1 MSLPLTFTLYVAR
14 RFTGMVLAMLLALTG
29 LVSLFDFIELLRRA
43 ATRAEAS
50 FGIVATIGALRLPF
64 MAMQILPFAVLLGGI
79 IAFWRLSRSS
89 ELVVARAAG
98 ISAWGFLTGPAVVA
112 LLIGVIATSGI
123 SPLSSAMLARAERL
137 DGIYLRNASGITAL
151 AGGRLWLR
159 QADRALDPQGVAIL
173 AGRPAVNSNRIE
185 RAALKL
191 DDVSVWRLSGDDK
204 PLARVEAPHAE
215 LQSHGGVGEWVL
227 ENAVTF
233 GQDRRASDPE
243 RIALPTDL
251 TPDRI
256 EDSFASPDT
265 LSFWALP
272 GFIRVLES
280 AGFSAVRHRLHYQSL
295 LALPVLALAMALL
308 SAGFS
313 MRQARR
319 GGVAQMLGLGVAA
332 GFALFVLDR
341 VAGEFGETG
350 TLPVALAAWA
360 PALAGLLLALTLL
373 LHLEDG

>member
-14 RFTGMVLAMLLALTG
+14 RFTAMVLALLLALTG

-50 FGIVATIGALRLPF
+50 FGIVATIGGLRLPF
-64 MAMQILPFAVLLGGI
+64 MALQILPFAMLLGGI
-79 IAFWRLSRSS
+79 VAFWRLSRSS

-112 LLIGVIATSGI
+112 LVIGIVATTGI

-173 AGRPAVNSNRIE
+173 AGRPAANSNRIE

-204 PLARVEAPHAE
+204 PLA
-215 LQSHGGVGEWVL
+215 
-227 ENAVTF
+227 
-233 GQDRRASDPE
+233 
-243 RIALPTDL
+243 
-251 TPDRI
+251 
-256 EDSFASPDT
+256 
-265 LSFWALP
+265 
-272 GFIRVLES
+272 
-280 AGFSAVRHRLHYQSL
+280 
-295 LALPVLALAMALL
+295 
-308 SAGFS
+308 
-313 MRQARR
+313 
-319 GGVAQMLGLGVAA
+319 
-332 GFALFVLDR
+332 
-341 VAGEFGETG
+341 
-350 TLPVALAAWA
+350 
-360 PALAGLLLALTLL
+360 
-373 LHLEDG
+373 